1 MSFLQSYGSCKE
13 LMLEVYQ
20 SIYIHIDQMNPR
32 IFDTEGK
39 KNTNFRHLHQICIE
53 FRHRLLQVNHAD
65 S

>member
-39 KNTNFRHLHQICIE
+39 KKY
-53 FRHRLLQVNHAD
+53 
-65 S
+65 